1 MFRKILVAVDGSHH
15 ARKAADT
22 AVALANGMK
31 AEVLG
36 LVHVRPD
43 QETWS
48 RAYGYEVTA
57 YLEMYAD
64 ILESVARSARQ
75 LLEEEAERARSAL
88 KETRVEIHDEAGS
101 VVPTIVDVIRR
112 ENYELLVMGSRGM
125 GRAAGLLLGS
135 VSQAL
140 LARLPCSVLV
150 VKSEGEETPSGA

>member
-1 MFRKILVAVDGSHH
+1 MFRKILVAVDGSDH
-15 ARKAADT
+15 ARKAADA
-22 AVALANGMK
+22 AVALANGMN

-48 RAYGYEVTA
+48 RSYGYEVTA
-57 YLEMYAD
+57 YLEMYAS
-64 ILESVARSARQ
+64 ILESVAKSARQ
-75 LLEEEAERARSAL
+75 LLDDEAARARSAL
-88 KETRVEIHDEAGS
+88 KGTRVEIHDEAGP

-112 ENYELLVMGSRGM
+112 EKYELLVMGSRGM

-150 VKSEGEETPSGA
+150 VKAEGDGTDPGA